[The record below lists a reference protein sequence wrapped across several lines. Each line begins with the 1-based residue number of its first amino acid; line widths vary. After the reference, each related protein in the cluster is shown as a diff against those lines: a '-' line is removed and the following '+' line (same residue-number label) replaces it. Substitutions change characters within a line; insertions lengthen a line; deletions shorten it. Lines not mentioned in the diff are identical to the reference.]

1 MGRRYG
7 RQDGNIVEVKNNK
20 GALLFAFG
28 AGAAIGAAGLYA
40 YQNRQRIAEMLENKV
55 RIVDVD
61 EDMYDDELHNE
72 NDSVPT
78 EDPNAEYRMSEE
90 DEQDLYSDD
99 FSNWNLTDEQF
110 QAVVDAAEEEFN
122 EEDNEDDSIIS
133 DEPGNVR
140 DGERIVENDDS
151 ADPVEK
157 ETPEEVP
164 EMVTAEPEPEVV
176 VEEKRA
182 PKKKTNRE
190 LTIDLLKTIEE
201 AKGSPSADRLAF
213 IEEELE
219 TFNVP
224 KNLKAQV
231 TRELNAL
238 KDLVNQIQAE
248 AAATEALT
256 VDRAKSAVFNVKELM
271 EAGRPKEAHELFRR
285 ELTPFL
291 ANEEF
296 LADKSHED
304 LTKEIFHLEKL
315 TRETVIS
322 ATLERSRYKGKY

>member
-7 RQDGNIVEVKNNK
+7 EQKGNIVEVKNNK

-28 AGAAIGAAGLYA
+28 AGAAVGAAGLYA

-55 RIVDVD
+55 RVVDAD
-61 EDMYDDELHNE
+61 EDLYDEDT
-72 NDSVPT
+72 DVPGN
-78 EDPNAEYRMSEE
+78 DPNAEYRMTEE

-110 QAVVDAAEEEFN
+110 EAVVDAAEEEFN
-122 EEDNEDDSIIS
+122 EEEEKDADIIS
-133 DEPGNVR
+133 DESVELS
-140 DGERIVENDDS
+140 DGERISEEDS
-151 ADPVEK
+151 PMDPVQE

-164 EMVTAEPEPEVV
+164 EVVTAEPEPEVM

-190 LTIDLLKTIEE
+190 LTLDLLKTIEE

-304 LTKEIFHLEKL
+304 LTKEIFHLEEL